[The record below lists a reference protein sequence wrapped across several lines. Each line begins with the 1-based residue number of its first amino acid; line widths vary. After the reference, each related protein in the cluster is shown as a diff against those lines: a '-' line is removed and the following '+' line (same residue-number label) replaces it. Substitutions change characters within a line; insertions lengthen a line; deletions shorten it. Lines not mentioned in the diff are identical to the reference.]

1 MAATEATQL
10 RILRM
15 LRVLT
20 RLIAHLLGKRASPVS
35 EEGDV
40 DMG

>member
-1 MAATEATQL
+1 MAATEVTQL

-15 LRVLT
+15 LRVIA

-35 EEGDV
+35 EEADV
-40 DMG
+40 DTG